1 MAFLPRSCLVL
12 HRHGKR
18 DAHDMMR
25 RTYTDKKRF
34 DEPEVIPPGGT
45 DWRSGH
51 VPRALPN
58 VDGGHA
64 FITPWFG
71 ICVLAPP
78 IVVLVVAILLAL
90 LGIFIMWLSVVGLIM
105 AAIVASDLIRRS
117 VRRWTRPLP
126 GVLAPRAVS
135 YPSH

>member
-1 MAFLPRSCLVL
+1 
-12 HRHGKR
+12 
-18 DAHDMMR
+18 MMR
-25 RTYTDKKRF
+25 RTYAGKKRF

-51 VPRALPN
+51 VPCALPAVP
-58 VDGGHA
+58 VDGRQA

-126 GVLAPRAVS
+126 GVLDPRAVG
-135 YPSH
+135 YPSR